1 MALLKNAALVL
12 ALTVT
17 CYVLETRKFTAISGT
32 ISQEN
37 YTVEVLPHFRGKR
50 AALLSAVEYTVDVE
64 LNVTDFATV
73 EKLKVLL
80 GNMTFL
86 LSLGPQVN
94 VTDVGITTVCLPQ
107 LTGYQCRCEDQY
119 RWSCDKC
126 ATYGRCSN
134 ITTDTCSCINAIPA
148 DGQFCQS
155 VLQQNFTTCLT
166 TTVIPM
172 NATVANTTAF
182 TSQNSTANP
191 TTTPIPPVFYYLID
205 IEVNTTNVAAL
216 EQLRSILSS
225 NIFPISINNLI
236 QITDVNISTVCY
248 PVATGYQ
255 CRCEDQYRWS
265 CDKCATYGRC
275 SNITTDTCSCINAIP
290 ADGQFCQSVLQQNFT
305 TCPPTTLPPM
315 TTTVANTTAFTSQNS
330 TANPTTTPIP
340 PVFYYLIDIE
350 VNTTNVAALEQLRSI
365 LSSNIFPISINNLI
379 QITDVNISTVCYPV
393 ATGYQCRCED
403 QYRWSCD
410 KCATYGR
417 CSNITTDTC
426 SCINAIPADGQ
437 FCQSVLQQNFTTCP
451 PTTLPPMT
459 TTVPPV
465 FYYLI
470 DIEVNTTN
478 VAALEQLRSILSSN
492 IFPISINNL
501 IQITDVNISTVCYPV
516 ATGYQCRCEDQYRWS
531 CDKCATYG
539 RCSNITTDTCSCINA
554 IPADGQFCQSVLQ
567 QNFTTC
573 PPTTLPPMTTTV
585 PPVFYYLIDIEVN
598 TTNVAALEQ
607 LRSILSSNIF
617 PISINNLIQITDVNI
632 STVCY
637 PVATG
642 YQCRCEDQ
650 YRWSCDKCA
659 TYGRCSNITTDT
671 CSCINAIPADGQFC
685 QSVLQQNFTACLP
698 TTVSPSTIITDFPSS
713 TPQITSSTSL
723 APTTNASTTDLT
735 TQQNTTLTPTTQQ
748 NTTLTP
754 TTQQNT
760 TLTPTTQENTTL
772 TPTTQQNTTLTPTTQ
787 QNTTLTPTTQQ
798 NTTLTPTTQQNT
810 TLTPTTQQ
818 TTTLTPTT
826 QDNHNLTPTTQQTTT
841 LTPTTQ
847 QNTTLTPTTQENTT
861 LTPTT
866 QQNTTLT
873 PTTQQNTTLTPT
885 TQQNTTLTPTT
896 QQNTTLTP
904 TTQQNTTL
912 TPTTQQNT
920 TLTPTTQQNTTL
932 TPTTQQ
938 NTTLTPTTQQNTTLT
953 PTTQQNTTLTPT
965 TQQTTTLTP
974 TTQQNTTLTPTTQQ
988 NTTLTP
994 TTQQNTTLTPPTQQ
1008 TTTLTPTTQQNTT
1021 LTPTT
1026 QQNTTLTPTTQQN
1039 TTLTP
1044 PTPGTTLSPTT
1055 GSVGVVW
1062 NMQFS
1067 LDRTFTDDL
1076 NDITSFEYNIL
1087 KNGIEPKLRQ
1097 QYGKTPGFLSAT
1109 IKKFRSGSVIV
1120 DFEVVTTN
1128 TNLAD
1133 IKSVESGLI
1142 AALAPVFIVRT
1153 DSFKTTY
1160 ESLVPLP
1167 YSPNP
1172 MYPGLTLTL
1181 TCGPPPAFIV
1191 TGDLGVTWKVKGQDT
1206 SGNPNFIIN
1215 NQSKTLTVKNTSPS
1229 DTGLYECTLKGSS
1242 VDFHQT
1248 GNVIVNEA
1256 PNVRAPTQINSQCE
1270 VGGSTP
1276 LECCVQKPYQVE
1288 WKDQNSKVSVVFQ
1301 DYCVTCTFSMP
1312 DTCENTETTNFV
1324 CQVKN
1329 SSGYSVKTKLTIF
1342 TEDVNCENDEFG
1354 VGRKDDVSVIKCGS
1368 GEKGLIQA
1376 VCDGVNWV
1384 DRRDTCVLTVI
1395 LNLQTDSESLQEEG
1409 VPDFV
1414 KDLQNT
1420 TEGNQKN
1427 IERSTATI
1435 SILVTILKNVA
1446 SVSTNVSRDVMEGFL
1461 KTVNVLIS
1469 VGAQDSWGQLNA
1481 NTSGNTGNTGNT
1493 SSILLGSL
1501 ETITGALQGDPF
1513 VFNTSTMILTR
1524 TKFLQNSF
1532 SSEQSSSVGLHIPQI
1547 NSSNN
1552 FINTIAF
1559 TTLNNVLPARNGRNL
1574 TVNGTIINGNVL
1586 LVKLNGTVTNVSL
1599 SFEKLNK
1606 SLANVQ
1612 CVFWSFDL
1620 EGWNDEGCHLQS
1632 DDNETVTCN
1641 CNHLTSFSIL
1651 MSPSNDGFSDEE
1663 QKVLDIITYIGVGIS
1678 MGSLVVCLIIEACV
1692 WKSMTRN
1699 STSYMR
1705 HVSIVNIAVSLLIAD
1720 IWFIIGASISANPGE
1735 DKYAACSAA
1744 TFFIH
1749 FFYLSLFFWML
1760 ISGLLLFYRT
1770 IMVFSHMSK
1779 STMLAIGFSVG
1790 YGAPLII
1797 AVVTVASTAPN
1808 ETYIRNDTEMACWL
1822 NWDSSKALLAFVIPA
1837 LSIVLINFLIL
1848 IVVLYKMLR
1857 RGVGDTAQPD
1867 EKNTLVVI
1875 ARCLAILTPFFG
1887 LTWALGVGTLVDY
1900 NNFGTHVAFA
1910 FFNSLQG
1917 FFILVFGTLLD
1928 SKIRAAITRLFRG
1941 ASGSTQGT
1949 GTRSTSTGPSSS
1961 SALNILRRMRRRNVY
1976 NVSEVANTSSSAAT
1990 ESFINI

>member
-1 MALLKNAALVL
+1 MSWWSLAPPILTKGLLLRMALLKNAALVL
-12 ALTVT
+12 VLTVT
-17 CYVLETRKFTAISGT
+17 CYVLETRKFTAISRT

-50 AALLSAVEYTVDVE
+50 AVQTNQWLYIIDIEMNVSDMKTIQDFKSFVNSSSVPILLNNNTAITEIGITTVCLPTASGFQCKCEDQFAWPYQSCITYGACDNIVSGPCGCINSLPLDGTFCQPKSTLLSAVEYTIDVE
-64 LNVTDFATV
+64 LNVTDLATV
-73 EKLKVLL
+73 EKLKVLF

-86 LSLGPQVN
+86 LSLGSQVN
-94 VTDVGITTVCLPQ
+94 VTEVGITTVCLPQ

-126 ATYGRCSN
+126 ATYGH
-134 ITTDTCSCINAIPA
+134 
-148 DGQFCQS
+148 
-155 VLQQNFTTCLT
+155 
-166 TTVIPM
+166 
-172 NATVANTTAF
+172 
-182 TSQNSTANP
+182 
-191 TTTPIPPVFYYLID
+191 
-205 IEVNTTNVAAL
+205 
-216 EQLRSILSS
+216 
-225 NIFPISINNLI
+225 
-236 QITDVNISTVCY
+236 
-248 PVATGYQ
+248 
-255 CRCEDQYRWS
+255 
-265 CDKCATYGRC
+265 C

-315 TTTVANTTAFTSQNS
+315 TTTVANTTAFTSQSS
-330 TANPTTTPIP
+330 TANLTTTPIL
-340 PVFYYLIDIE
+340 PVFYYLIEIE

-365 LSSNIFPISINNLI
+365 LSSNIFPIIINNLI

-410 KCATYGR
+410 KCATYGHCSNITTDTCSCINAIPTDGQFCQSVLHQNFTTCPPTTLPPMSTTVANTTAFTSQSSTAKLTTTPILPVFYYLIEIEVNTTNVAALEQLR
-417 CSNITTDTC
+417 SILSSNIFPIIINNLIQITDVNISTVCYPVATGYQCRCEDQYRWSCDKCATYGHCSNITTDTC

-459 TTVPPV
+459 TTVANTTAFTSQSSTANLTTTPILPV

-492 IFPISINNL
+492 IFPIIINNL

-531 CDKCATYG
+531 CDKCATYEH
-539 RCSNITTDTCSCINA
+539 CSNITTDTCSCINA

-573 PPTTLPPMTTTV
+573 PPTTLPPMTTT
-585 PPVFYYLIDIEVN
+585 D
-598 TTNVAALEQ
+598 
-607 LRSILSSNIF
+607 
-617 PISINNLIQITDVNI
+617 
-632 STVCY
+632 
-637 PVATG
+637 
-642 YQCRCEDQ
+642 
-650 YRWSCDKCA
+650 
-659 TYGRCSNITTDT
+659 
-671 CSCINAIPADGQFC
+671 
-685 QSVLQQNFTACLP
+685 
-698 TTVSPSTIITDFPSS
+698 
-713 TPQITSSTSL
+713 
-723 APTTNASTTDLT
+723 ASTTDLT
-735 TQQNTTLTPTTQQ
+735 IQQNTTLTPTTQQ
-748 NTTLTP
+748 T
-754 TTQQNT
+754 
-760 TLTPTTQENTTL
+760 TTL

-798 NTTLTPTTQQNT
+798 NTTLTPTTQR
-810 TLTPTTQQ
+810 
-818 TTTLTPTT
+818 
-826 QDNHNLTPTTQQTTT
+826 
-841 LTPTTQ
+841 
-847 QNTTLTPTTQENTT
+847 NTT

-912 TPTTQQNT
+912 TPTTLQTT
-920 TLTPTTQQNTTL
+920 TLKPTTQQNTTL

-953 PTTQQNTTLTPT
+953 PTTQQNTTFTPT
-965 TQQTTTLTP
+965 SQQTPATNSTTLAP
-974 TTQQNTTLTPTTQQ
+974 TTISTKAITPIS
-988 NTTLTP
+988 P
-994 TTQQNTTLTPPTQQ
+994 T
-1008 TTTLTPTTQQNTT
+1008 
-1021 LTPTT
+1021 
-1026 QQNTTLTPTTQQN
+1026 
-1039 TTLTP
+1039 
-1044 PTPGTTLSPTT
+1044 TPGTTLPPTT
-1055 GSVGVVW
+1055 PGTNLPPTSGSVGNVW

-1067 LDRTFTDDL
+1067 LNRKFTDDL
-1076 NDITSFEYNIL
+1076 NDITSSAYNSL
-1087 KNGIEPKLRQ
+1087 KSGIESKLQQ
-1097 QYGKTPGFLSAT
+1097 QYGKTPGFVSAT
-1109 IKKFRSGSVIV
+1109 LKQFRSGSVIV

-1142 AALAPVFIVRT
+1142 AALAPDFIVQNG
-1153 DSFKTTY
+1153 SFKITY
-1160 ESLVPLP
+1160 KSPFPLP
-1167 YSPNP
+1167 YTPKP
-1172 MYPGLTLTL
+1172 MYPGPTLTL

-1191 TGDLGVTWKVKGQDT
+1191 TGDLGVTWKVKGKDI
-1206 SGNPNFIIN
+1206 SGNPKFTREN
-1215 NQSKTLTVKNTSPS
+1215 NILKVENTRTS

-1248 GNVIVNEA
+1248 GNVTVEA
-1256 PNVRAPTQINSQCE
+1256 PNVRAPTQINSKCE
-1270 VGGSTP
+1270 VGGITP
-1276 LECCVQKPYQVE
+1276 LECCVQTPYEVQWIYKSTIVSDGFE
-1288 WKDQNSKVSVVFQ
+1288 EKDS
-1301 DYCVTCTFSMP
+1301 YCVTYDFPMP
-1312 DTCENTETTNFV
+1312 ETCENTETNIF
-1324 CQVKN
+1324 CHVK
-1329 SSGYSVKTKLTIF
+1329 SPSGYSVKTKLKIF
-1342 TEDVNCENDEFG
+1342 TEDVTCNDAKFG
-1354 VGRKDDVSVIKCGS
+1354 DGGEGDVSEIQCGPKKNGYIIAS
-1368 GEKGLIQA
+1368 CEGA
-1376 VCDGVNWV
+1376 VWV
-1384 DRRDTCVLTVI
+1384 VKKNTCVLTVI
-1395 LNLQTDSESLQEEG
+1395 LNLQNNSESLQAEG
-1409 VPDFV
+1409 VLDFV
-1414 KDLQNT
+1414 NDLQNAA
-1420 TEGNQKN
+1420 EENQKD
-1427 IERSTATI
+1427 IEDSTATI
-1435 SILVTILKNVA
+1435 STLVTILKNVA
-1446 SVSTNVSRDVMEGFL
+1446 SVSTNVSRPVMEGFL

-1469 VGAQDSWGQLNA
+1469 EGAQGSWGQLNA
-1481 NTSGNTGNTGNT
+1481 DSSGSTSNT

-1501 ETITGALQGDPF
+1501 ETITGALQGEPF

-1524 TKFLQNSF
+1524 TNFSQNSF

-1559 TTLNNVLPARNGRNL
+1559 STLNNVLPARNGRNQ

-1586 LVKLNGTVTNVSL
+1586 LVKLNGTVRNVSL
-1599 SFEKLNK
+1599 SFEKLNLNK

-1612 CVFWSFDL
+1612 CVFWNFDL
-1620 EGWNDEGCHLQS
+1620 EGWDDEGCHLQS
-1632 DDNETVTCN
+1632 DNNETVTCN

-1651 MSPSNDGFSDEE
+1651 MSPSNEGFNDE
-1663 QKVLDIITYIGVGIS
+1663 QQNVLDIITYIGVGIS

-1735 DKYAACSAA
+1735 DKYNACSTA

-1808 ETYIRNDTEMACWL
+1808 DTYIRNDTEMACWL
-1822 NWDSSKALLAFVIPA
+1822 NWGSSKALLAFVIPA

-1900 NNFGTHVAFA
+1900 TNFGTHVAFA

-1941 ASGSTQGT
+1941 ASGSSQGT
-1949 GTRSTSTGPSSS
+1949 GTRSTSAGPSSF
-1961 SALNILRRMRRRNVY
+1961 SALDILRRMRRRNVY

>member
-166 TTVIPM
+166 TTVPPM
-172 NATVANTTAF
+172 NTTVANTTAF
-182 TSQNSTANP
+182 PSQSSTANL

-315 TTTVANTTAFTSQNS
+315 TTTVANTTAFPSQSS
-330 TANPTTTPIP
+330 TANPTTTPIPPVFYYLIDIEVNTTNVAVLEQLRSILSSNIFPISINNLIQITDVNISTVCYPVATGYQCRCEDQYRWSCDKCATYGQCSNITTDTCSCINAIPADGQFCQSVLQQNFTTCPPTTLPPMTTTVANTTAFSSQSSTANLTTTPIP

-459 TTVPPV
+459 TTVA
-465 FYYLI
+465 
-470 DIEVNTTN
+470 NTT
-478 VAALEQLRSILSSN
+478 AFPSQSSTAN
-492 IFPISINNL
+492 
-501 IQITDVNISTVCYPV
+501 
-516 ATGYQCRCEDQYRWS
+516 
-531 CDKCATYG
+531 
-539 RCSNITTDTCSCINA
+539 
-554 IPADGQFCQSVLQ
+554 
-567 QNFTTC
+567 
-573 PPTTLPPMTTTV
+573 PTTTPI

-735 TQQNTTLTPTTQQ
+735 TQQNT
-748 NTTLTP
+748 NV
-754 TTQQNT
+754 
-760 TLTPTTQENTTL
+760 

-798 NTTLTPTTQQNT
+798 NTTLTPTTR
-810 TLTPTTQQ
+810 Q
-818 TTTLTPTT
+818 TTTLTPT
-826 QDNHNLTPTTQQTTT
+826 
-841 LTPTTQ
+841 
-847 QNTTLTPTTQENTT
+847 
-861 LTPTT
+861 
-866 QQNTTLT
+866 
-873 PTTQQNTTLTPT
+873 
-885 TQQNTTLTPTT
+885 
-896 QQNTTLTP
+896 
-904 TTQQNTTL
+904 
-912 TPTTQQNT
+912 
-920 TLTPTTQQNTTL
+920 
-932 TPTTQQ
+932 
-938 NTTLTPTTQQNTTLT
+938 
-953 PTTQQNTTLTPT
+953 
-965 TQQTTTLTP
+965 
-974 TTQQNTTLTPTTQQ
+974 
-988 NTTLTP
+988 
-994 TTQQNTTLTPPTQQ
+994 
-1008 TTTLTPTTQQNTT
+1008 
-1021 LTPTT
+1021 
-1026 QQNTTLTPTTQQN
+1026 
-1039 TTLTP
+1039 
-1044 PTPGTTLSPTT
+1044 S
-1055 GSVGVVW
+1055 SVGVVW

-1067 LDRTFTDDL
+1067 LNRSFTDDL
-1076 NDITSFEYNIL
+1076 NDITSFEYNFL

-1153 DSFKTTY
+1153 DSFKTIY

-1167 YSPNP
+1167 YSPKP
-1172 MYPGLTLTL
+1172 MYPGPTLTL

-1191 TGDLGVTWKVKGQDT
+1191 TGDLGVTWKVKGKDI
-1206 SGNPNFIIN
+1206 SGNSKFIIN

-1248 GNVIVNEA
+1248 GNVIVNEG

-1288 WKDQNSKVSVVFQ
+1288 WKDQIDVVSDGFQ
-1301 DYCVTCTFSMP
+1301 DYCVTCTVSMP
-1312 DTCENTETTNFV
+1312 DPCKNTETNFV
-1324 CQVKN
+1324 CQVN
-1329 SSGYSVKTKLTIF
+1329 DLSGYSVKTKLTIF

-1368 GEKGLIQA
+1368 GKEGFIQA
-1376 VCDGVNWV
+1376 VCDGVDWV

-1414 KDLQNT
+1414 NNLQNT
-1420 TEGNQKN
+1420 TEGNQKD
-1427 IERSTATI
+1427 IESSTATI

-1481 NTSGNTGNTGNT
+1481 DTSGNTGNNTGNT

-1524 TKFLQNSF
+1524 TKFIQNSF

-1559 TTLNNVLPARNGRNL
+1559 TTLNNVLPARNGRNQ

-1620 EGWNDEGCHLQS
+1620 GGWDGEGCHLQS